1 MNKKFQI
8 NSLFNVVEKEQSDD
22 NSPLTIKGYA
32 NTVSKDRAGD
42 VIVKEA
48 WEKGAMDDYLKNP
61 IVLAFHD
68 YSRPVGTTVSHSV
81 TDKGLEIVAE
91 ISKAAGEVYN
101 LIKDGVLKTF
111 SVGFSIK
118 DADYDREEDTFF
130 IKDLSLYEIS
140 VVSVPANQNSTFSL
154 AKAFDSEEA
163 YKAYKE
169 SYASSKV
176 ATVTVVAN
184 EDLDLQGTGDAGT
197 SESVKEEVE
206 VNIIEKE
213 SSQDN
218 ILKDINMT
226 QEEIQETMEQ
236 TAQKAVDAYKAEVAE
251 KETSLKAEA
260 ELDSL
265 KVGKTQ
271 ADKVVE
277 ALEAKIK
284 DSDDNYAKAIEEM
297 STELKSNKDE
307 LAALA
312 KSKMSFSEAGANEP
326 TADELN
332 AAYITSKI
340 TGKSVDQLSYGK
352 KLIEKATRWAD
363 ADWETTWNSNIF
375 QGIQNRVV
383 VEPVFQQM
391 AMNARVMN
399 FPFNPDTGMDAT
411 WVTTGNLN
419 DGDAVGTAFN
429 DASSGAVQAHGL
441 TEVTLT
447 AHKLATREYIG
458 YEEDEDSIIPIAGI
472 VRDAIVRRMART
484 SDASIL
490 GTGQTAPFTELE
502 ELAGGHSGNNVTTG
516 STTDLFVKAELHT
529 ARTNMGQWGMNPA
542 DLVCFLSQAQYYSLV
557 TDSDVTTV
565 DKYGDNATI
574 LTGELGKLW
583 GIPLIVSDAFEAA
596 AAAKAV
602 GILVNPS
609 NYLIGNHRGLTIE
622 MATDVVAQQRA
633 IVATRR
639 FGFIAKEAGAAGK
652 ASMALILTAAS

>member
-169 SYASSKV
+169 SYAPSKV
-176 ATVTVVAN
+176 EASVTLTPPTEV
-184 EDLDLQGTGDAGT
+184 L
-197 SESVKEEVE
+197 VKEEVD
-206 VNIIEKE
+206 VNTIEKE
-213 SSQDN
+213 ASQDN
-218 ILKDINMT
+218 ILKDIDMT

-251 KETSLKAEA
+251 KEQTLKAEA

-271 ADKVVE
+271 ADKVAE

-284 DSDDNYAKAIEEM
+284 DNDDNYAKAIEEL

-332 AAYITSKI
+332 AAFITSKI
-340 TGKSVDQLSYGK
+340 LGKSVDQLGFGK
-352 KLIEKATRWAD
+352 KLIEKATRWND
-363 ADWETTWNSNIF
+363 TDWETTWNNNIF
-375 QGIQNRVV
+375 QGIAGRVN
-383 VEPVFQQM
+383 VEPLITSV

-399 FPFNPDTGMDAT
+399 FPFNPDTGVDAT
-411 WVTTGNLN
+411 WVDASNADDLN
-419 DGDAVGTAFN
+419 DGDKVGTAFN
-429 DASSGAVQAHGL
+429 DVSSGVTRKHGL
-441 TEVTLT
+441 TEVQMV
-447 AHKLATREYIG
+447 AYKLATREYIG

-490 GTGQTAPFTELE
+490 GTAQTAPFTELE

-529 ARTNMGQWGMNPA
+529 ARTNMGQWGHNPA

-574 LTGELGKLW
+574 LTGELGKLY

-596 AAAKAV
+596 AAAKAL
-602 GILVNPS
+602 GILINPQ
-609 NYLIGNHRGLTIE
+609 NYLIGNHRGLTVE

-652 ASMALILTAAS
+652 ASMALLLTAAS

>member
-1 MNKKFQI
+1 MNKKFEI
-8 NSLFNVVEKEQSDD
+8 NSLFDVVEKEASDG
-22 NSPLTIKGYA
+22 STLTIRGYA

-48 WEKGAMDDYLKNP
+48 WEKGALDDYLKNP

-68 YSRPVGTTVSHSV
+68 YSRPVGTTISHSV

-101 LIKDGVLKTF
+101 LIKDGVLRTF

-118 DADYDREEDTFF
+118 DADYDRTEDTFF

-140 VVSVPANQNSTFSL
+140 VVSVPANQDSTFSL
-154 AKAFDSEEA
+154 SKAFDTEEA
-163 YKAYKE
+163 YKAYKD
-169 SYASSKV
+169 SYAPSTEV
-176 ATVTVVAN
+176 EATVTVV
-184 EDLDLQGTGDAGT
+184 ET
-197 SESVKEEVE
+197 SKEVSKEEVDD
-206 VNIIEKE
+206 NKIEKG

-236 TAQKAVDAYKAEVAE
+236 TAQKAVDAYKVEVAE

-260 ELDSL
+260 ELDSI
-265 KVGKTQ
+265 KIGKSQ
-271 ADKVVE
+271 AEKVVE

-297 STELKSNKDE
+297 SAELKNNKDE

-429 DASSGAVQAHGL
+429 DASSGATAAHGL

-472 VRDAIVRRMART
+472 VCDAIVRRMART

-542 DLVCFLSQAQYYSLV
+542 DLVCFVSQAQYYSLV
-557 TDSDVTTV
+557 TDADVTTV

-639 FGFIAKEAGAAGK
+639 FGFIAKEAGASGK

>member
-169 SYASSKV
+169 SYAPSKV
-176 ATVTVVAN
+176 EASVTLTPPTEV
-184 EDLDLQGTGDAGT
+184 L
-197 SESVKEEVE
+197 VKEEVD
-206 VNIIEKE
+206 VNTIEKE
-213 SSQDN
+213 ASQDN
-218 ILKDINMT
+218 ILKDIDMT

-236 TAQKAVDAYKAEVAE
+236 TAKAAVDAYKAEVAE
-251 KETSLKAEA
+251 KEQTLKAEA

-271 ADKVVE
+271 ADKVAE

-284 DSDDNYAKAIEEM
+284 DNDDNYAKAIEEM
-297 STELKSNKDE
+297 SAELKSTKDE
-307 LAALA
+307 LAARA
-312 KSKMSFSEAGANEP
+312 NSKMSFSEAGANEP

-340 TGKSVDQLSYGK
+340 TGKSVDQLDFGK

-363 ADWETTWNSNIF
+363 TDWETTWNSNIF

-383 VEPVFQQM
+383 VEPVFQQI

-399 FPFNPDTGMDAT
+399 FPFNPDTGADAT
-411 WVTTGNLN
+411 WVASGALN
-419 DGDAVGTAFN
+419 DGDNVGTAFN
-429 DASSGAVQAHGL
+429 DASSGTTQAHGL

-458 YEEDEDSIIPIAGI
+458 YEEDEDSLIPIAGI

-516 STTDLFVKAELHT
+516 STTDLFTKGELHT
-529 ARTNMGQWGMNPA
+529 ARTNMGQWGHNPA
-542 DLVCFLSQAQYYSLV
+542 DLICFLSQAQYYSLV

-574 LTGELGKLW
+574 LTGELGKLY
-583 GIPLIVSDAFEAA
+583 GIPLVVSDAFEAA
-596 AAAKAV
+596 AASKAL
-602 GILVNPS
+602 GILVNPQ

-652 ASMALILTAAS
+652 ASMALLLTAAS

>member
-8 NSLFNVVEKEQSDD
+8 NSLFDIVEKEQSND

-169 SYASSKV
+169 SYAPSKV
-176 ATVTVVAN
+176 ETVTVITDEV
-184 EDLDLQGTGDAGT
+184 E
-197 SESVKEEVE
+197 KEEVD
-206 VNIIEKE
+206 VNIIEKK

-265 KVGKTQ
+265 KIGKTQ
-271 ADKVVE
+271 ADKVAE
-277 ALEAKIK
+277 ALEQKIK

-297 STELKSNKDE
+297 SAELKNNKDE
-307 LAALA
+307 LASLA

-326 TADELN
+326 TEDELN

-340 TGKSVDQLSYGK
+340 TGKSVDQLDFGK

-375 QGIQNRVV
+375 SGIQGRVV

-429 DASSGAVQAHGL
+429 DASSGATAAHGL

-602 GILVNPS
+602 GILVNPN

>member
-1 MNKKFQI
+1 MNKKFEI
-8 NSLFNVVEKEQSDD
+8 NSLFNVVEKEASDD
-22 NSPLTIKGYA
+22 SVLTIKGYA

-68 YSRPVGTTVSHSV
+68 YSRPVGTTISHSV
-81 TDKGLEIVAE
+81 TDRGLEIVAE

-118 DADYDREEDTFF
+118 DADYDRGEDTFF

-140 VVSVPANQNSTFSL
+140 VVSVPANQDSTFSL
-154 AKAFDSEEA
+154 AKSFDSEEA
-163 YKAYKE
+163 YKAFKQ
-169 SYASSKV
+169 SYAPKV
-176 ATVTVVAN
+176 Q
-184 EDLDLQGTGDAGT
+184 EPK
-197 SESVKEEVE
+197 EVKEEVE
-206 VNIIEKE
+206 VNKIIEKTP
-213 SSQDN
+213 SQDN
-218 ILKDINMT
+218 ILKDIDMT
-226 QEEIQETMEQ
+226 QEEIQEAMEQ
-236 TAQKAVDAYKAEVAE
+236 TAQKAVDTYKAEVAE
-251 KETSLKAEA
+251 KEQTLKAEA
-260 ELDSL
+260 ELSSL

-271 ADKVVE
+271 ADKVAE

-284 DSDDNYAKAIEEM
+284 DNDDNYSKAIEEM
-297 STELKSNKDE
+297 SSELKNAKEE
-307 LAALA
+307 LAARA
-312 KSKMSFSEAGANEP
+312 NSKMQFSEAGSNEP

-340 TGKSVDQLSYGK
+340 TGKSVDQLDFGK

-363 ADWETTWNSNIF
+363 TDWETTWNSNIF

-383 VEPVFQQM
+383 VEPVFQQI

-399 FPFNPDTGMDAT
+399 FPFNPDTGADAT
-411 WVTTGNLN
+411 WVASGALN

-429 DASSGAVQAHGL
+429 DTSSGATQAHGL

-458 YEEDEDSIIPIAGI
+458 YEEDEDSLIPIAGI

-490 GTGQTAPFTELE
+490 GTGQAAPFTELE
-502 ELAGGHSGNNVTTG
+502 ELAGGHSGNTVTTG
-516 STTDLFVKAELHT
+516 STTDLFLKAELHT
-529 ARTNMGQWGMNPA
+529 ARTNMGQWGHNPA
-542 DLVCFLSQAQYYSLV
+542 DLVLFLSQAQYYSLV

-574 LTGELGKLW
+574 LTGELGKLY
-583 GIPLIVSDAFEAA
+583 GIPLVVSDAFEAA
-596 AAAKAV
+596 GASAAL
-602 GILVNPS
+602 GILVNPQ

-652 ASMALILTAAS
+652 ASMALIKTAAS

>member
-8 NSLFNVVEKEQSDD
+8 NSLFDVVEKEQSDD

-169 SYASSKV
+169 SYAPSKV
-176 ATVTVVAN
+176 EATVTVVTN
-184 EDLDLQGTGDAGT
+184 EV
-197 SESVKEEVE
+197 VKEEVD
-206 VNIIEKE
+206 VNIIERKT
-213 SSQDN
+213 SQDN
-218 ILKDINMT
+218 ILKDIDMT

-236 TAQKAVDAYKAEVAE
+236 TAQAAVDAYKAEVAE

-265 KVGKTQ
+265 KIGKTQ
-271 ADKVVE
+271 ADKVAE
-277 ALEAKIK
+277 ALEQKIK

-297 STELKSNKDE
+297 SAELKNNKDE
-307 LAALA
+307 LASLA

-326 TADELN
+326 TEDELN

-340 TGKSVDQLSYGK
+340 TGKSVDQLDFGK
-352 KLIEKATRWAD
+352 KLIEKSTRWAD

-375 QGIQNRVV
+375 SGIQNRVV

-429 DASSGAVQAHGL
+429 DASSGAVAAHGL

-596 AAAKAV
+596 AAAKAL

>member
-1 MNKKFQI
+1 MNKKFEI
-8 NSLFNVVEKEQSDD
+8 NSLFDVVEKEASDA
-22 NSPLTIKGYA
+22 STLTIRGYA

-101 LIKDGVLKTF
+101 LIKDGVLRTF

-140 VVSVPANQNSTFSL
+140 VVSVPANQDSTFSL
-154 AKAFDSEEA
+154 AKAFDTEEA
-163 YKAYKE
+163 YKAYKD
-169 SYASSKV
+169 SYAPSKV
-176 ATVTVVAN
+176 EATVTVVTN
-184 EDLDLQGTGDAGT
+184 EV
-197 SESVKEEVE
+197 EKEEVDD
-206 VNIIEKE
+206 NKIEKE
-213 SSQDN
+213 ASQDN

-236 TAQKAVDAYKAEVAE
+236 TAQAAVDAYKAEVAE
-251 KETSLKAEA
+251 KATSLKAEA

-265 KVGKTQ
+265 KIGKTQ
-271 ADKVVE
+271 ADKVAE
-277 ALEAKIK
+277 ALEQKIK
-284 DSDDNYAKAIEEM
+284 DSDDNYAKVIEEM
-297 STELKSNKDE
+297 SAELKSNKDE
-307 LAALA
+307 LASLA
-312 KSKMSFSEAGANEP
+312 KSKMSFSEAGYNAP

-332 AAYITSKI
+332 SAYISAKI
-340 TGKSVDQLSYGK
+340 MGKRVEDTVYGK
-352 KLIEKATRWAD
+352 KLIEKASRWND
-363 ADWETTWNSNIF
+363 TDWETTWNSNIF
-375 QGIQNRVV
+375 SGIANRVV
-383 VEPVFQQM
+383 VEPVFQSI

-399 FPFNPDTGMDAT
+399 FPFNPDTGADAT
-411 WVTTGNLN
+411 WVAAGALN

-429 DASSGAVQAHGL
+429 DTSSGATAAHGL
-441 TEVTLT
+441 TEVTMT

-458 YEEDEDSIIPIAGI
+458 YEEDEDSLIPIAGI

-502 ELAGGHSGNNVTTG
+502 ELAGGHTGNTVTTG
-516 STTDLFVKAELHT
+516 SASDLLVKAEIHT
-529 ARTNMGQWGMNPA
+529 ARSNMGQWGMNPA
-542 DLVCFLSQAQYYSLV
+542 DLVMFISQAAYYGLL

-574 LTGELGKLW
+574 LSGELGKIW
-583 GIPLIVSDAFEAA
+583 GIPLIVSDAFEATA
-596 AAAKAV
+596 TTKAQ

-652 ASMALILTAAS
+652 ASTAFAKFG

>member
-1 MNKKFQI
+1 MKETMNKKFQI
-8 NSLFNVVEKEQSDD
+8 NSLFDVVEKEQSDD

-169 SYASSKV
+169 SFAPSEV
-176 ATVTVVAN
+176 ATVTVVA
-184 EDLDLQGTGDAGT
+184 EEVG
-197 SESVKEEVE
+197 KEEVD
-206 VNIIEKE
+206 VNIIEKKT
-213 SSQDN
+213 SQDN
-218 ILKDINMT
+218 ILKDIDMT

-236 TAQKAVDAYKAEVAE
+236 TAQDAVDAYKAEVAE
-251 KETSLKAEA
+251 KATSLKAEA

-265 KVGKTQ
+265 KIGKTQ
-271 ADKVVE
+271 ADKVAE
-277 ALEAKIK
+277 ALEQKIK
-284 DSDDNYAKAIEEM
+284 DNDDNFAKAIEEL

-312 KSKMSFSEAGANEP
+312 NSKMSFSEAGANEP
-326 TADELN
+326 TEDELN
-332 AAYITSKI
+332 TAYITSKI
-340 TGKSVDQLSYGK
+340 TGKSIDQLDFGK
-352 KLIEKATRWAD
+352 RLVEKATRWND
-363 ADWETTWNSNIF
+363 TDWETTWNSNIF

-383 VEPVFQQM
+383 VEPLFGSI

-399 FPFNPDTGMDAT
+399 FPFNPDTGVDAT
-411 WVTTGNLN
+411 WVDITNTNDLN
-419 DGDAVGTAFN
+419 DGDKVGTAF
-429 DASSGAVQAHGL
+429 DDVSSGVTRAHGL
-441 TEVTLT
+441 TEVALT
-447 AHKLATREYIG
+447 AYKLATREYIG

-484 SDASIL
+484 SDASLI
-490 GTGQTAPFTELE
+490 GANIAAPFTSLSSASA
-502 ELAGGHSGNNVTTG
+502 AGGHAGNTVTTG
-516 STTDLFVKAELHT
+516 SATDLVVKAEIHT
-529 ARTNMGQWGMNPA
+529 MRANMGQWGMNPA
-542 DLVCFLSQAQYYSLV
+542 DLVCVLSQAAYYGLV
-557 TDSDVTTV
+557 TDTDVTTV

-574 LTGELGKLW
+574 KSGELGKLW
-583 GIPLIVSDAFEAA
+583 GISLIVSDAMPATA
-596 AAAKAV
+596 TGVVQA
-602 GILVNPS
+602 ILINPS
-609 NYLIGNHRGLTIE
+609 NYLIGTHRGLTVE

-652 ASMALILTAAS
+652 ASTAAAIFG

>member
-8 NSLFNVVEKEQSDD
+8 NSLFDVVDKSHEDESGA
-22 NSPLTIKGYA
+22 LTIKGYA

-48 WEKGAMDDYLKNP
+48 WENGAMDDYLKNP

-68 YSRPVGTTVSHSV
+68 YSRPVGTTIEHSV

-169 SYASSKV
+169 SYAPSKV
-176 ATVTVVAN
+176 ETVTVVTD
-184 EDLDLQGTGDAGT
+184 EV
-197 SESVKEEVE
+197 EKEEVD
-206 VNIIEKE
+206 VNTIEKE
-213 SSQDN
+213 ASQDN
-218 ILKDINMT
+218 ILKDIDMT
-226 QEEIQETMEQ
+226 QEEIQETMKQ
-236 TAQKAVDAYKAEVAE
+236 TAQEAVDAYKAEVAE
-251 KETSLKAEA
+251 KEQTLKAEA
-260 ELDSL
+260 EVESL
-265 KVGKTQ
+265 KIGKTQ
-271 ADKVVE
+271 ADKVAE
-277 ALEAKIK
+277 ALEAKIQEN
-284 DSDDNYAKAIEEM
+284 DDNYAKAIEEM
-297 STELKSNKDE
+297 SSELKSTKDE
-307 LAALA
+307 LAARA
-312 KSKMSFSEAGANEP
+312 NSKMQFSEAGANEP

-332 AAYITSKI
+332 SAYITSKI
-340 TGKSVDQLSYGK
+340 TGKSVDQLDFGK

-363 ADWETTWNSNIF
+363 TDWETTWNSNIF
-375 QGIQNRVV
+375 NAMQNRVV
-383 VEPVFQQM
+383 VEPVFQQI

-411 WVTTGNLN
+411 WVASGSLN

-429 DASSGAVQAHGL
+429 DASSGTTMAHGL

-458 YEEDEDSIIPIAGI
+458 YEEEEDSIIPIAGI

-490 GTGQTAPFTELE
+490 GTGVAAPFTELE
-502 ELAGGHSGNNVTTG
+502 ELAGGHTGNTVTTG

-542 DLVCFLSQAQYYSLV
+542 DLVCFVSQGQYYSLV

-565 DKYGDNATI
+565 DKYGDKATI
-574 LTGELGKLW
+574 LTGELGKLY
-583 GIPLIVSDAFEAA
+583 GIPLVVSDAFEAA
-596 AAAKAV
+596 GASAAV

-609 NYLIGNHRGLTIE
+609 NYLIGNHRGLTVE

-652 ASMALILTAAS
+652 ASMALIKTAAS

>member
-8 NSLFNVVEKEQSDD
+8 NSLFDVVEKEQSDD

-68 YSRPVGTTVSHSV
+68 YSRPVGTTISHSV

-101 LIKDGVLKTF
+101 LIKDGVLRTF

-118 DADYDREEDTFF
+118 DADYDRAEDTFF

-154 AKAFDSEEA
+154 SKAFDSEEA

-169 SYASSKV
+169 SYAPSKV
-176 ATVTVVAN
+176 EATVTVVTD
-184 EDLDLQGTGDAGT
+184 EV
-197 SESVKEEVE
+197 EKEEVD
-206 VNIIEKE
+206 VNIIEKKT
-213 SSQDN
+213 SQDN

-236 TAQKAVDAYKAEVAE
+236 TAQKAVEAYKAEVAE

-265 KVGKTQ
+265 KIGKTQ
-271 ADKVVE
+271 ADKVAE
-277 ALEAKIK
+277 ALEQKIK
-284 DSDDNYAKAIEEM
+284 ENDDNYAKAIEEM
-297 STELKSNKDE
+297 SSELKSNKDE

-429 DASSGAVQAHGL
+429 DASSGAVAAHGL

-490 GTGQTAPFTELE
+490 GTGVAAPFTELE
-502 ELAGGHSGNNVTTG
+502 ELAGGHTGNTVTTG
-516 STTDLFVKAELHT
+516 STTDPFVKAELHT
-529 ARTNMGQWGMNPA
+529 ARTNMGQWGMNPS
-542 DLVCFLSQAQYYSLV
+542 DLVCFVSQAQYYSLL
-557 TDSDVTTV
+557 TDADVTTV
-565 DKYGDNATI
+565 DKYGDKATI
-574 LTGELGKLW
+574 LSGELGKLW
-583 GIPLIVSDAFEAA
+583 GIPLVVSDAFEAA
-596 AAAKAV
+596 GASAAV
-602 GILVNPS
+602 GILVNPT

-652 ASMALILTAAS
+652 ASMALIKTAAS

>member
-1 MNKKFQI
+1 MNKKFEI
-8 NSLFNVVEKEQSDD
+8 NSLFNVVEKEASDD
-22 NSPLTIKGYA
+22 SVLTIKGYA

-68 YSRPVGTTVSHSV
+68 YSRPVGTTISHSV
-81 TDKGLEIVAE
+81 TDRGLEIVAE

-118 DADYDREEDTFF
+118 DADYDRGEDTFF

-140 VVSVPANQNSTFSL
+140 VVSVPANQDSTFSL
-154 AKAFDSEEA
+154 AKSFDSEEA
-163 YKAYKE
+163 YKAFKQ
-169 SYASSKV
+169 SYAPKV
-176 ATVTVVAN
+176 Q
-184 EDLDLQGTGDAGT
+184 EPK
-197 SESVKEEVE
+197 EVKEEVE
-206 VNIIEKE
+206 VNKIIEKTP
-213 SSQDN
+213 SQDN
-218 ILKDINMT
+218 ILKDIDMT
-226 QEEIQETMEQ
+226 QEEIQEAMEQ
-236 TAQKAVDAYKAEVAE
+236 TAQKAVDTYKAEVAE
-251 KETSLKAEA
+251 KEQTLKAEA
-260 ELDSL
+260 ELNSL

-271 ADKVVE
+271 ADKVAE

-284 DSDDNYAKAIEEM
+284 DNDDNYSKAIEEM
-297 STELKSNKDE
+297 SSELKNAKEE
-307 LAALA
+307 LAARA
-312 KSKMSFSEAGANEP
+312 NSKMQFSEAGSNEP

-340 TGKSVDQLSYGK
+340 TGKSVDQLDFGK

-363 ADWETTWNSNIF
+363 TDWETTWNSNIF

-383 VEPVFQQM
+383 VEPIFQQI

-399 FPFNPDTGMDAT
+399 FPFNPDTGADAT
-411 WVTTGNLN
+411 WVASGALN
-419 DGDAVGTAFN
+419 DGDNVGTAFN
-429 DASSGAVQAHGL
+429 DTSSGTTQAHGL

-458 YEEDEDSIIPIAGI
+458 YEEDEDSLIPIAGI

-490 GTGQTAPFTELE
+490 GTGQAAPFTELE
-502 ELAGGHSGNNVTTG
+502 ELAGGHSGNTVTTG
-516 STTDLFVKAELHT
+516 STTDLFLKAELHT
-529 ARTNMGQWGMNPA
+529 ARTNMGQWGHNPA
-542 DLVCFLSQAQYYSLV
+542 DLVLFLSQAQYYSLV

-574 LTGELGKLW
+574 LTGELGKLY
-583 GIPLIVSDAFEAA
+583 GIPLVVSDAFEAA
-596 AAAKAV
+596 GASAAL
-602 GILVNPS
+602 GILVNPQ

-652 ASMALILTAAS
+652 ASMALIKTAAS

>member
-8 NSLFNVVEKEQSDD
+8 NSLFDVVEKEQSDD

-68 YSRPVGTTVSHSV
+68 YSRPVGTTISHTV

-101 LIKDGVLKTF
+101 LIKDGVLRTF

-118 DADYDREEDTFF
+118 DADYDRAEDTFF

-154 AKAFDSEEA
+154 SKAFDSEEA

-169 SYASSKV
+169 SYAPSKV
-176 ATVTVVAN
+176 EATVTVVTD
-184 EDLDLQGTGDAGT
+184 EV
-197 SESVKEEVE
+197 EKEEVD
-206 VNIIEKE
+206 VNIIEKKT
-213 SSQDN
+213 SQDN

-236 TAQKAVDAYKAEVAE
+236 TAQKAVEAYKAEVAE

-271 ADKVVE
+271 ADKVAE
-277 ALEAKIK
+277 ALEQKIK
-284 DSDDNYAKAIEEM
+284 ENDDNYAKAIEEM
-297 STELKSNKDE
+297 SSELKTNKDE

-429 DASSGAVQAHGL
+429 DVSSGAVAAHGL

-490 GTGQTAPFTELE
+490 GTGVAAPFTELE
-502 ELAGGHSGNNVTTG
+502 ELAGGHTGNTVTTG
-516 STTDLFVKAELHT
+516 STTDPFVKAELHT
-529 ARTNMGQWGMNPA
+529 ARTNMGQWGMNPS
-542 DLVCFLSQAQYYSLV
+542 DLVCFVSQAQYYSLL
-557 TDSDVTTV
+557 TDADVTTV
-565 DKYGDNATI
+565 DKYGDKATI
-574 LTGELGKLW
+574 LSGELGKLW
-583 GIPLIVSDAFEAA
+583 GIPLVVSDAFEAA
-596 AAAKAV
+596 GASAAV
-602 GILVNPS
+602 GILVNPT

-639 FGFIAKEAGAAGK
+639 FGFIAKEAGIAGK
-652 ASMALILTAAS
+652 ASMALIKTAAS

>member
-8 NSLFNVVEKEQSDD
+8 NSLFDIVEKEQSDD

-169 SYASSKV
+169 SYAPSKV
-176 ATVTVVAN
+176 EATVTVVTD
-184 EDLDLQGTGDAGT
+184 EV
-197 SESVKEEVE
+197 VKEEVDI
-206 VNIIEKE
+206 NIIEKKT
-213 SSQDN
+213 SQDN

-236 TAQKAVDAYKAEVAE
+236 TAQAAVDAYKAEVAE
-251 KETSLKAEA
+251 KATSLKAEA
-260 ELDSL
+260 ELDSI
-265 KVGKTQ
+265 KIGKTQ
-271 ADKVVE
+271 AEKVVE
-277 ALEAKIK
+277 ALEQKIK

-297 STELKSNKDE
+297 STELKNNKDE
-307 LAALA
+307 LASLA

-326 TADELN
+326 TEDELN

-340 TGKSVDQLSYGK
+340 TGKSVDQLDFGK
-352 KLIEKATRWAD
+352 KLIEKSTRWAD

-375 QGIQNRVV
+375 SGIQNRVV

-429 DASSGAVQAHGL
+429 DASSGAVAAHGL

-516 STTDLFVKAELHT
+516 STTDLFIKAELHT

-542 DLVCFLSQAQYYSLV
+542 DLVCFVSQAQYYSLV

-596 AAAKAV
+596 AAAKAL

>member
-8 NSLFNVVEKEQSDD
+8 NSLFDVVEKEQSDD

-68 YSRPVGTTVSHSV
+68 YSRPVGTTISHSV

-154 AKAFDSEEA
+154 SKAFDSEEA

-169 SYASSKV
+169 SYAPSKV
-176 ATVTVVAN
+176 ETVTVVTN
-184 EDLDLQGTGDAGT
+184 
-197 SESVKEEVE
+197 EVE
-206 VNIIEKE
+206 KEDVDVNIIEKD

-236 TAQKAVDAYKAEVAE
+236 TAQKAVDAYKAEVE
-251 KETSLKAEA
+251 KKATSLKAEA

-265 KVGKTQ
+265 KIGKTQ

-297 STELKSNKDE
+297 SAELKNNKDE
-307 LAALA
+307 LASLA

-332 AAYITSKI
+332 TAYITSKI
-340 TGKSVDQLSYGK
+340 TGKSVDQLSFGK

-363 ADWETTWNSNIF
+363 ADWETTWNNNIMN
-375 QGIQNRVV
+375 GIQGRVV

-429 DASSGAVQAHGL
+429 DASSGATAAHGL

-516 STTDLFVKAELHT
+516 STTDLFIKSELHT